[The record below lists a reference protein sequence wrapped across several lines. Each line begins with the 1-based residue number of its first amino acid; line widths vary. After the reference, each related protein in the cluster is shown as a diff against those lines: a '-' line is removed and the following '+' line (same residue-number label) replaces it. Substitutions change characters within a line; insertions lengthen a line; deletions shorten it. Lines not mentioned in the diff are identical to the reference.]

1 MILMLYWMPNR
12 FCSAIRIYFEA
23 HEYPWTVWPGQKMK
37 VPTGISAFRKDI
49 VPIIHSQA
57 ARYYSVVR
65 FSQFSQGGHFAI
77 QEKAQFL
84 APDVRELFRP
94 LRESGTYGR
103 SPTQAA
109 I

>member
-1 MILMLYWMPNR
+1 MLYWMPNR
-12 FCSAIRIYFEA
+12 FCSAIRIFIES
-23 HEYPWTVWPGQKMK
+23 HEFRWTARPGQKIK

-57 ARYYSVVR
+57 ARYYNVVR
-65 FSQFSQGGHFAI
+65 FSQFSQRGHFAI

-84 APDVRELFRP
+84 APDIRELFRP

-103 SPTQAA
+103 IPTQVA